1 MGSHEAEIG
10 FDLIPGDIV
19 VFIAGG
25 LKLSPVNGILSGI
38 DDPFVRVGVHNY
50 SDSTATASDVNRL
63 P

>member
-1 MGSHEAEIG
+1 MGSQEAEIG

-25 LKLSPVNGILSGI
+25 LKLSPVDGILGRI
-38 DDPFVRVGVHNY
+38 DDPFVRVGVNNY
-50 SDSTATASDVNRL
+50 GDSTATASDVYRL